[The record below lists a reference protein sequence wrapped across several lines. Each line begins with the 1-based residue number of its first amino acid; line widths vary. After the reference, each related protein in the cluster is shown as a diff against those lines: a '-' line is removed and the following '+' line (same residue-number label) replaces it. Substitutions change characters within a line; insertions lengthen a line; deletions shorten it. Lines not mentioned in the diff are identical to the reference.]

1 MKILITTDWYTPAIN
16 GVVTS
21 VVNLETQLRKR
32 GHHVR
37 ILTLSQDGHSK
48 HEGDVYY
55 IGSFNINK
63 IYPNAR
69 GTYHYYDK
77 FVNEI
82 ITWKPDIV
90 HSQCELI
97 SFPFAKKIARRCQA
111 PLIHT
116 YHTIYE
122 DYTHYFSFNKT
133 MGQKA
138 VAVWSKH
145 LLSKVDSV
153 VVPSE
158 KIRSLLSGYSVE
170 KPIYTIPSGIRLEV
184 YRKRIC
190 PEEII
195 QYKRELGIPP
205 ANRVLISLGR
215 VAREKNIQELV
226 DYVKRMEQENITLLI
241 VGDGPYLGEIQ
252 ALVKSCSIEKKVVFT
267 GMVDP
272 KEVYK
277 YYQLGDVFVC
287 ASNSETQGLT
297 YIEALASGLPAVCR
311 EDLCLR
317 EVIENGKNGFLYKN
331 YKEFQS
337 ALSMILQ
344 NPENKQ
350 RMSEKAVEVSEKFT
364 TDKFGETL
372 EELYLAEIHKKALDI
387 RKESV
392 TKRLRDTG

>member
-48 HEGDVYY
+48 REGDVYY

-77 FVNEI
+77 LVNEI
-82 ITWKPDIV
+82 IAWEPDVV

-133 MGQKA
+133 MGKKA
-138 VAVWSKH
+138 VAIWSKH
-145 LLSKVDSV
+145 LLRKVDAV

-158 KIRSLLSGYSVE
+158 KIRSLLSEYNVE
-170 KPIYTIPSGIRLEV
+170 NPIYTIPSGIRLDV
-184 YRKRIC
+184 YRKKIC

-195 QYKRELGIPP
+195 QYKRELGIPLT
-205 ANRVLISLGR
+205 NRVLISLGR
-215 VAREKNIQELV
+215 VAKEKNIQELAS
-226 DYVKRMEQENITLLI
+226 YVKQMEQENLTLLI

-252 ALVKSCSIEKKVVFT
+252 ALVKSYSIEKKVVFT

-272 KEVYK
+272 EEVYK

-331 YKEFQS
+331 YEEFQT
-337 ALSMILQ
+337 AISMILQ
-344 NPENKQ
+344 NQENKQ
-350 RMSEKAVEVSEKFT
+350 RMSEQAVEISEKFT
-364 TDKFGETL
+364 TDKFGETI
-372 EELYLAEIHKKALDI
+372 EELYFAEIYKKGVFCHLLI
-387 RKESV
+387 Q
-392 TKRLRDTG
+392 